1 MNQWPEHITFKGDY
15 SYSSEP
21 LVSRTTSLSQ
31 HVRQRLVQVNRNDKF
46 SVSVFVEE
54 SDYEE
59 LITFA
64 KNNPD
69 VFLGTYFDC
78 DVKQSGELRI
88 VDGSIKDS
96 IEVGSKWRVTFTIE
110 VINRQHAIGE
120 ELYALF
126 EEIDPYD
133 LGKIANILANTVNS
147 NL

>member
-1 MNQWPEHITFKGDY
+1 MNQWPAHITFKGDY

-78 DVKQSGELRI
+78 DVNQSGELRI
-88 VDGSIKDS
+88 VDGSIKAS

-147 NL
+147 NP

>member
-1 MNQWPEHITFKGDY
+1 M
-15 SYSSEP
+15 
-21 LVSRTTSLSQ
+21 
-31 HVRQRLVQVNRNDKF
+31 
-46 SVSVFVEE
+46 FVEE

-147 NL
+147 NLWVKH

>member
-1 MNQWPEHITFKGDY
+1 MNQWPAHITFKGDY

-78 DVKQSGELRI
+78 DVNQSGELR
-88 VDGSIKDS
+88 
-96 IEVGSKWRVTFTIE
+96 
-110 VINRQHAIGE
+110 
-120 ELYALF
+120 
-126 EEIDPYD
+126 P
-133 LGKIANILANTVNS
+133 
-147 NL
+147 